1 MVRTKWSSKQ
11 LVKKAK
17 PAPKLNSDGKP
28 RKRHKWKSGTV
39 ARREIRRYQ
48 RGKLATRM
56 LVPTASLDKVI
67 REVLQEQQST
77 VSQISPQA
85 REALRVSS
93 EEYLTGLFREAT
105 DVAKLRKA
113 ETINIADFQYAV
125 KQSRQIETVMRN
137 AA

>member
-85 REALRVSS
+85 REALRVC
-93 EEYLTGLFREAT
+93 
-105 DVAKLRKA
+105 
-113 ETINIADFQYAV
+113 
-125 KQSRQIETVMRN
+125 
-137 AA
+137 